1 MGSDEAVG
9 AALRR
14 LRLQKGISLTDF
26 AEQVGVSRPTI
37 WSWEHGRTHPKE
49 NRIPALARALNVS
62 EIELISS
69 TKAGTASG
77 KKQSLE
83 ELVAHCKECL
93 AAAAG
98 TTVDTIEIMI
108 KL

>member
-1 MGSDEAVG
+1 
-9 AALRR
+9 
-14 LRLQKGISLTDF
+14 
-26 AEQVGVSRPTI
+26 
-37 WSWEHGRTHPKE
+37 
-49 NRIPALARALNVS
+49 LARALNVS